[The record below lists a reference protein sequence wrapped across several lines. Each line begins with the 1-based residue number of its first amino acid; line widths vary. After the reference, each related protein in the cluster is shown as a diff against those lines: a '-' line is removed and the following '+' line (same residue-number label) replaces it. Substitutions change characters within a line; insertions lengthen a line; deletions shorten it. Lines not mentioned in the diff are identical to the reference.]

1 MGTTRCEPRVRRH
14 RTRTPRTWAAV
25 VSGALLLSACADAED
40 GDDTSASD
48 GGSIPIAFIG
58 ELTGNFAV
66 WGIPARNGMR
76 LAVADIN
83 AEGGVDGRPLELFE
97 RDTQGTPEEAV
108 TLLRGLVER
117 QGIVAA
123 GGIVSSDVG
132 LSVAR
137 VAEEDE
143 VPLFLVKAGSERILG
158 DDTRYVFRTC
168 LPAAPMNMAPLAAYV
183 EDEGLTRIGAIVAD
197 YAWGRS
203 IEAAMQETIGAL
215 DVQLQIEVAPVPET
229 DFTTYLRRL
238 AELDPELLIATGH
251 PPGSGPI
258 ARQAAELGLGG
269 GVVGPYAASSSV
281 IEGIGELAYDRYLD
295 LACAD
300 VESDDYQQLA
310 ARYHAEF
317 DGFMENDAVAGYGQ
331 VRMIAQAIEET
342 SSDDPVDI
350 AGYLHETTFELPGY
364 AFDVAF
370 TPWGELAT
378 AQPLLTILRE
388 RTPPEGVNPG
398 AEWYPEVVFR
408 SEVLEPFDPAAP

>member
-1 MGTTRCEPRVRRH
+1 MGTTSCESRRH
-14 RTRTPRTWAAV
+14 RIRATRAWAGMIA
-25 VSGALLLSACADAED
+25 GALLLTACSGADD
-40 GDDTSASD
+40 GDDASATD
-48 GGSIPIAFIG
+48 GGSIPIAFVG

-76 LAVADIN
+76 LAVDDIN
-83 AEGGVDGRPLELFE
+83 AAGGVDGRPLELLE

-108 TLLRGLVER
+108 TVLRGLVER

-143 VPLFLVKAGSERILG
+143 VPLFLVKAGSERILT

-168 LPAAPMNMAPLAAYV
+168 LPAAPMNMAPLAAYI
-183 EDEGLTRIGAIVAD
+183 EAEGLTRIGAIVAD

-238 AELDPELLIATGH
+238 TDLDPALLIATGH

-258 ARQAAELGLGG
+258 ARQTAELGLDAA
-269 GVVGPYAASSSV
+269 VVGPYAASSSV
-281 IEGIGELAYDRYLD
+281 MEGVGELAYDRYLD
-295 LACAD
+295 FACAD
-300 VESDDYQQLA
+300 VESDDYRELA

-317 DGFMENDAVAGYGQ
+317 DDFMENDAVAGYGQ
-331 VRMIAQAIEET
+331 VQMIAQAVAET
-342 SSDDPVDI
+342 GSDDPVDI
-350 AGYLHETTFELPGY
+350 AAYLHETTFELPGY

-370 TPWGELAT
+370 TAWGELAT
-378 AQPLLTILRE
+378 AQPLLTVLRE
-388 RTPPEGVNPG
+388 RTPPDGVNPG